1 MARVHVAFS
10 TAMAGAPVL
19 ASNPQAA
26 ETLTSGA
33 TAVESTITAGNS
45 HVAIITVDGGPVWVA
60 IGKTAAA
67 NEAWLMLDGQTREF
81 GLVAPGSKISVL
93 DA

>member
-10 TAMAGAPVL
+10 TAMFGAPIV
-19 ASNPQAA
+19 AANPQAA

-33 TAVESTITAGNS
+33 SAVTSTITAGNA
-45 HVAIITVDGGPVWVA
+45 HVAVVTADDGPVWVA
-60 IGKTAAA
+60 IGRPATA
-67 NEAWLMLDGQTREF
+67 NTSWLVLAGQTREF
-81 GLVAPGSKISVL
+81 GVVAPGSTISVL